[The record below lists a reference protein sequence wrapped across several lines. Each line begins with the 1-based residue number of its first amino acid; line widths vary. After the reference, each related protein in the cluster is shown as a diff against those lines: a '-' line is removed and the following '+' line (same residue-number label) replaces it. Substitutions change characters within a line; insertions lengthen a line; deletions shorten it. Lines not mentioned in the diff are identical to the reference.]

1 MPVPLARPV
10 GPDGGSDTEPSSPK
24 EACSKKHFKKTCLIC
39 FIYLKHLWHSKDQ
52 HFFDFCLHLVLAQAK
67 VCKKRRMEKEPSEQV
82 KKARQQ
88 LNSATEL
95 DAKLQAAIAKRK
107 AGMGKRL

>member
-1 MPVPLARPV
+1 MAVQ
-10 GPDGGSDTEPSSPK
+10 GS
-24 EACSKKHFKKTCLIC
+24 TC
-39 FIYLKHLWHSKDQ
+39 
-52 HFFDFCLHLVLAQAK
+52 FFDFCLNLALAQGK
-67 VCKKRRMEKEPSEQV
+67 VLKKRRLEKEPSEQV

-107 AGMGKRL
+107 AGMSKRLNDSTLYFFAQSISSV